1 MLLKTIYQGEI
12 KNMFIDFTFSSIEYL
27 TIESGSVM
35 AEILIYTCLLSF
47 LILAILKAIKG
58 FKNVN

>member
-1 MLLKTIYQGEI
+1 MY
-12 KNMFIDFTFSSIEYL
+12 IDFTFSSIEYL

-35 AEILIYTCLLSF
+35 AEILIYVCLLSF

>member
-1 MLLKTIYQGEI
+1 M
-12 KNMFIDFTFSSIEYL
+12 NIDFTFSSIEFL
-27 TIESGSVM
+27 TIQSGSVM
-35 AEILIYTCLLSF
+35 AEILIYACVLSF

>member
-1 MLLKTIYQGEI
+1 MY
-12 KNMFIDFTFSSIEYL
+12 IDFTFSSIEYL
-27 TIESGSVM
+27 IIESGSVM